1 MAALDT
7 ACTSKA
13 GKPGDPGKVRKPSL
27 ASTTI
32 SCHDSCTSTAD
43 TSALEDL
50 ESAQVKVLAK
60 VDVLEAKLDAVLG
73 ALAAGGQG
81 GLGTHPVQGDGAVW
95 AHKKI

>member
-1 MAALDT
+1 MIVGRPSAALAGLGQLREAAHT
-7 ACTSKA
+7 AELQQERGVA
-13 GKPGDPGKVRKPSL
+13 
-27 ASTTI
+27 ASVQK
-32 SCHDSCTSTAD
+32 
-43 TSALEDL
+43 ALEDL